1 MGSGISMDW
10 IDVKLANLKKRIQE
24 MSLFRG
30 ILCYFLIYGGAA
42 FIFTILTVRICERRL
57 LMWHTGKIELEN
69 WQVLLWGI
77 SSRFSGFFY
86 LTVSVIIMLRQFYKN
101 RLKRPFVLLEKG
113 VLEIQNQNL
122 QFSLEYESQDEMGQ
136 LLKSMDKMRETLVE
150 NYEHMWNLIEEQK
163 QLNAA
168 FAHNLRTPLT
178 VLKGYCEFLS
188 RYLPQGAV
196 SQEKMTDILLLMTKQ
211 LERLSD
217 FSKTMKEVRNLDEY
231 PIEKEKT
238 ELFHFCK
245 TVEGIAEA
253 LNIGGAVTLSVK
265 YLSAE
270 IEKQKVFFDENI
282 VLEVLDNLL
291 SNAIRFAK
299 SQVIISIEIEE
310 EVMGKYMYL
319 YVEDDGKGF
328 LESELHKAIGPYYSS
343 EQEEEHFG
351 IGLYICNMLCNLHGG
366 TVSLA
371 NRIDGNGAIISASF
385 LIS

>member
-1 MGSGISMDW
+1 MDW
-10 IDVKLANLKKRIQE
+10 IDVKLENLKRRIQE

-42 FIFTILTVRICERRL
+42 FILTILTVRICDRRL
-57 LMWHTGKIELEN
+57 LMWHTGRIELEN
-69 WQVLLWGI
+69 WQVILWGI

-86 LTVSVIIMLRQFYKN
+86 LAVSVIFMLKQFYKN
-101 RLKRPFVLLEKG
+101 RLKMPFALLEKG

-136 LLKSMDKMRETLVE
+136 LLKSMDKMRETLIE
-150 NYEHMWNLIEEQK
+150 NYEYMWKLIEEQK

-168 FAHNLRTPLT
+168 FAHDLRTPLT

-196 SQEKMTDILLLMTKQ
+196 SQEKMADILLLMTKQ

-231 PIEKEKT
+231 PIEKENT

-245 TVEGIAEA
+245 TIEGITEA
-253 LNIGGAVTLSVK
+253 LNMGGDVTLSVK
-265 YLSAE
+265 YLSE
-270 IEKQKVFFDENI
+270 EMEKQKVFFDENI

-299 SQVIISIEIEE
+299 SQVIVSIEIEE
-310 EVMGKYMYL
+310 KAMGKYMYL

-328 LESELHKAIGPYYSS
+328 LDSELHKAIAPYYSS

>member
-1 MGSGISMDW
+1 MDW
-10 IDVKLANLKKRIQE
+10 IDVKLENLKKRIQE

-30 ILCYFLIYGGAA
+30 VLCYFLLYGGAA
-42 FIFTILTVRICERRL
+42 FVLTVLTVRICDRRL
-57 LMWHTGKIELEN
+57 LMWHTGRIELEQ
-69 WQVLLWGI
+69 WQVILWEIGF
-77 SSRFSGFFY
+77 RFSGFFY
-86 LTVSVIIMLRQFYKN
+86 LAAAVILMLKRFYKN
-101 RLKRPFVLLEKG
+101 RLKRPFALLEKG
-113 VLEIQNQNL
+113 VLEIQKQNL

-150 NYEHMWNLIEEQK
+150 NYEYMWKLIEEQK

-168 FAHNLRTPLT
+168 FAHDLRTPLT

-196 SQEKMTDILLLMTKQ
+196 RQEKMTDILLLMTNQ

-238 ELFHFCK
+238 ELFHFCR
-245 TVEGIAEA
+245 TIEGIVEA
-253 LNIGGAVTLSVK
+253 LNMGGAVTLSVK
-265 YLSAE
+265 YLSE
-270 IEKQKVFFDENI
+270 EMEKQTVFFDENI

-299 SQVIISIEIEE
+299 SQVIVSVEIEE
-310 EVMGKYMYL
+310 KAAGKYMYL

-328 LESELHKAIGPYYSS
+328 LDSELHKAIAPYYSS

-371 NRIDGNGAIISASF
+371 NRIEGNGAIISASF

>member
-1 MGSGISMDW
+1 MDW
-10 IDVKLANLKKRIQE
+10 IDVKLENLKKRIQE

-30 ILCYFLIYGGAA
+30 VLCYFLLYGGAA
-42 FIFTILTVRICERRL
+42 FVLTVLTVRICDRRL
-57 LMWHTGKIELEN
+57 LMWHTGRIEFEQ
-69 WQVLLWGI
+69 WQVILWEIGF
-77 SSRFSGFFY
+77 RFSGFFY
-86 LTVSVIIMLRQFYKN
+86 LAAAVILMLKRFYKN
-101 RLKRPFVLLEKG
+101 RLKRPFALLEKG
-113 VLEIQNQNL
+113 VLEIQKQNL

-150 NYEHMWNLIEEQK
+150 NYEYMWKLIEEQK

-168 FAHNLRTPLT
+168 FAHDLRTPLT

-196 SQEKMTDILLLMTKQ
+196 SQEKMTDILLLMTNQ

-238 ELFHFCK
+238 ELFHFCR
-245 TVEGIAEA
+245 TIEGIVEA
-253 LNIGGAVTLSVK
+253 LNMGGAVTLSVK
-265 YLSAE
+265 YLSE
-270 IEKQKVFFDENI
+270 EMEKQTVFFDENI

-299 SQVIISIEIEE
+299 SQVIVSVEIEE
-310 EVMGKYMYL
+310 KAAGKYMYL

-328 LESELHKAIGPYYSS
+328 LDSELHKAIAPYYSS

-371 NRIDGNGAIISASF
+371 NRIEGNGAIISASF

>member
-1 MGSGISMDW
+1 MDW
-10 IDVKLANLKKRIQE
+10 IDVKFANLKKRIQE

-101 RLKRPFVLLEKG
+101 RLKRPFALLEKG

-168 FAHNLRTPLT
+168 FAHDLRTPLT

-238 ELFHFCK
+238 ELFHFCR
-245 TVEGIAEA
+245 TIEGIVEA
-253 LNIGGAVTLSVK
+253 LNMGGAVTLSVK
-265 YLSAE
+265 YLSE
-270 IEKQKVFFDENI
+270 EMEKQTVFFDENI

-299 SQVIISIEIEE
+299 SQVIVSVEIEE
-310 EVMGKYMYL
+310 KAAGKYMYL

-328 LESELHKAIGPYYSS
+328 LDSELHKAIAPYYSS

-371 NRIDGNGAIISASF
+371 NRIEGNGAIISASF

>member
-1 MGSGISMDW
+1 MDW
-10 IDVKLANLKKRIQE
+10 IDVKLENLKKRIQE

-30 ILCYFLIYGGAA
+30 VLCYFLLYGGAA
-42 FIFTILTVRICERRL
+42 FVLTVLTVRICDRRL
-57 LMWHTGKIELEN
+57 LMWHTGRIELEQ
-69 WQVLLWGI
+69 WQVILWEIGF
-77 SSRFSGFFY
+77 RFSGFFY
-86 LTVSVIIMLRQFYKN
+86 LAVAVILMLKRFYKN
-101 RLKRPFVLLEKG
+101 RLKRPFALLEKG
-113 VLEIQNQNL
+113 VLEIQKQNL

-150 NYEHMWNLIEEQK
+150 NYEYMWKLIEEQK

-168 FAHNLRTPLT
+168 FAHDLRTPLT

-196 SQEKMTDILLLMTKQ
+196 SQEKMTDILLLMTNQ

-238 ELFHFCK
+238 ELFHFCR
-245 TVEGIAEA
+245 TIEGIVEA
-253 LNIGGAVTLSVK
+253 LNMGGAVTLSVK
-265 YLSAE
+265 YLSE
-270 IEKQKVFFDENI
+270 EMEKQTVFFDENI

-299 SQVIISIEIEE
+299 SQVIVSVEIEE
-310 EVMGKYMYL
+310 KAAGKYMYL

-328 LESELHKAIGPYYSS
+328 LDSELHKAIAPYYSS

-371 NRIDGNGAIISASF
+371 NRIEGNGAIISASF

>member
-1 MGSGISMDW
+1 MDW
-10 IDVKLANLKKRIQE
+10 IDVKLENLKKRIQE

-30 ILCYFLIYGGAA
+30 VLCYFLLYGGAA
-42 FIFTILTVRICERRL
+42 FVLTVLTVRICNRRL
-57 LMWHTGKIELEN
+57 LMWHTGRIELEQ
-69 WQVLLWGI
+69 WQVILWEIGF
-77 SSRFSGFFY
+77 RFSGFFY
-86 LTVSVIIMLRQFYKN
+86 LAAAVILMLKRFYKN
-101 RLKRPFVLLEKG
+101 RLKRPFALLEKG
-113 VLEIQNQNL
+113 VLEIQKQNL

-150 NYEHMWNLIEEQK
+150 NYEYMWKLIEEQK

-168 FAHNLRTPLT
+168 FAHDLRTPLT

-196 SQEKMTDILLLMTKQ
+196 SQEKMTDILLLMTNQ

-238 ELFHFCK
+238 ELFHFCR
-245 TVEGIAEA
+245 TIEGIVEA
-253 LNIGGAVTLSVK
+253 LNMGGAVTLSVK
-265 YLSAE
+265 YLSE
-270 IEKQKVFFDENI
+270 EMEKQTVFFDENI

-299 SQVIISIEIEE
+299 SQVIVSVEIEE
-310 EVMGKYMYL
+310 KAAGKYMYL

-328 LESELHKAIGPYYSS
+328 LDSELHKAIAPYYSS

-371 NRIDGNGAIISASF
+371 NRIEGNGAIISASF

>member
-1 MGSGISMDW
+1 MDW
-10 IDVKLANLKKRIQE
+10 IDVKLENLKKRIQE
-24 MSLFRG
+24 MALFRG

-42 FIFTILTVRICERRL
+42 FILTILTVRICDRRL
-57 LMWHTGKIELEN
+57 LMWHTGRIELEN
-69 WQVLLWGI
+69 WQVILWGI

-86 LTVSVIIMLRQFYKN
+86 LAVSVIFMLKQFYKN
-101 RLKRPFVLLEKG
+101 RLKMPFALLEKG

-136 LLKSMDKMRETLVE
+136 LLKSMDKMRETLIE
-150 NYEHMWNLIEEQK
+150 NYEYMWKLIEEQK

-168 FAHNLRTPLT
+168 FAHDLRTPLT

-196 SQEKMTDILLLMTKQ
+196 SQEKMADILLLMTKQ

-231 PIEKEKT
+231 PIEKENT

-245 TVEGIAEA
+245 TIEGITEA
-253 LNIGGAVTLSVK
+253 LNMGGDVTLSVK

-270 IEKQKVFFDENI
+270 MEKQKVFFDENI

-299 SQVIISIEIEE
+299 SQVIVSIEIEE
-310 EVMGKYMYL
+310 KAMGKYMYL

-328 LESELHKAIGPYYSS
+328 LDSELHKAIAPYYSS

>member
-1 MGSGISMDW
+1 MDW
-10 IDVKLANLKKRIQE
+10 IDVKLENLKKRIQE

-30 ILCYFLIYGGAA
+30 VLCYFLLYGGAA
-42 FIFTILTVRICERRL
+42 FVLTVLTVRICDRRL
-57 LMWHTGKIELEN
+57 LMWHTGRIELEQ
-69 WQVLLWGI
+69 WQVILWEIGF
-77 SSRFSGFFY
+77 RFSGFFY
-86 LTVSVIIMLRQFYKN
+86 LAAAVILMLKRFYKN
-101 RLKRPFVLLEKG
+101 RLKRPFALLEKG
-113 VLEIQNQNL
+113 VLEIQKQNL

-150 NYEHMWNLIEEQK
+150 NYEYMWKLIEEQK

-168 FAHNLRTPLT
+168 FAHDLRTPLT

-196 SQEKMTDILLLMTKQ
+196 SQEKMTDILLLMTNQ

-238 ELFHFCK
+238 ELFHFCR
-245 TVEGIAEA
+245 TIEGIVEA
-253 LNIGGAVTLSVK
+253 LNMGGAVTLSVK
-265 YLSAE
+265 YLSE
-270 IEKQKVFFDENI
+270 EMEKQTVFFDENI

-299 SQVIISIEIEE
+299 SQVIVSVEIEE
-310 EVMGKYMYL
+310 KAAGKYMYL

-328 LESELHKAIGPYYSS
+328 LDSELHKAIAPYYSS

-351 IGLYICNMLCNLHGG
+351 IGLYICNMLCNFHGG

-371 NRIDGNGAIISASF
+371 NRIEGNGAIISASF

>member
-1 MGSGISMDW
+1 MDW
-10 IDVKLANLKKRIQE
+10 IDVKLENLKKRIQE

-30 ILCYFLIYGGAA
+30 VLCYFLLYGGAA
-42 FIFTILTVRICERRL
+42 FVLTVLTVRICDRRL
-57 LMWHTGKIELEN
+57 LMWHTGRIELEQ
-69 WQVLLWGI
+69 WQVILWEIGF
-77 SSRFSGFFY
+77 RFSGFFY
-86 LTVSVIIMLRQFYKN
+86 LAAAVILMLKRFYKN
-101 RLKRPFVLLEKG
+101 RLKRPFALLEKG
-113 VLEIQNQNL
+113 VLEIQKQNL

-136 LLKSMDKMRETLVE
+136 LLKSMDKMRETLIE
-150 NYEHMWNLIEEQK
+150 NYEYMWKLIEEQK

-168 FAHNLRTPLT
+168 FAHDLRTPLT

-196 SQEKMTDILLLMTKQ
+196 SQEKMADILLLMTKQ

-231 PIEKEKT
+231 PIEKENT

-245 TVEGIAEA
+245 TIEGITEA
-253 LNIGGAVTLSVK
+253 LNMGGDVTLSVK
-265 YLSAE
+265 YLSE
-270 IEKQKVFFDENI
+270 EMEKQKVFFDENI

-299 SQVIISIEIEE
+299 SQVIVSIEIEE
-310 EVMGKYMYL
+310 KAMGKYMYL

-328 LESELHKAIGPYYSS
+328 LDSELHKAIAPYYSS

-371 NRIDGNGAIISASF
+371 NRIEGNGAIISASF

>member
-1 MGSGISMDW
+1 MDW
-10 IDVKLANLKKRIQE
+10 IDVKLENLKKRIQE

-30 ILCYFLIYGGAA
+30 VLCYFLLYGGTA
-42 FIFTILTVRICERRL
+42 FVLTVLTVRICDRRL
-57 LMWHTGKIELEN
+57 LMWHTGRIELEQ
-69 WQVLLWGI
+69 WQVILWEIGF
-77 SSRFSGFFY
+77 RFSGFFY
-86 LTVSVIIMLRQFYKN
+86 LAAAVILMLKQFYKN
-101 RLKRPFVLLEKG
+101 RLKRPFALLEKG
-113 VLEIQNQNL
+113 VLEIQKQNL

-150 NYEHMWNLIEEQK
+150 NYEYMWKLIEEQK

-168 FAHNLRTPLT
+168 FAHDLRTPLT

-196 SQEKMTDILLLMTKQ
+196 SQEKMTDILLLMTNQ

-238 ELFHFCK
+238 ELFHFCR
-245 TVEGIAEA
+245 TIEGIVEA
-253 LNIGGAVTLSVK
+253 LNMGGAVTLSVK
-265 YLSAE
+265 YLSE
-270 IEKQKVFFDENI
+270 EMEKQTVFFDENI

-299 SQVIISIEIEE
+299 SQVIVSVEIEE
-310 EVMGKYMYL
+310 KAAGKYMYL

-328 LESELHKAIGPYYSS
+328 LDSELHKAIAPYYSS

-371 NRIDGNGAIISASF
+371 NRIEGNGAIISASF

>member
-1 MGSGISMDW
+1 MDW
-10 IDVKLANLKKRIQE
+10 IDVKLENLKKRIQE

-30 ILCYFLIYGGAA
+30 VLCYFLLYGGAA
-42 FIFTILTVRICERRL
+42 FVLTVLTVRICDRRL
-57 LMWHTGKIELEN
+57 LMWHTGRIELEQ
-69 WQVLLWGI
+69 WQVILWGI
-77 SSRFSGFFY
+77 GSRFSGFFY
-86 LTVSVIIMLRQFYKN
+86 LAAAVILMLKQFYKN
-101 RLKRPFVLLEKG
+101 RLKRPFALLEKG
-113 VLEIQNQNL
+113 VLEIQKQNL

-150 NYEHMWNLIEEQK
+150 SYEYMWKLIEEQK

-168 FAHNLRTPLT
+168 FAHDLRTPLT

-196 SQEKMTDILLLMTKQ
+196 SQEKMTDILLLMTNQ

-231 PIEKEKT
+231 PIEKENT
-238 ELFHFCK
+238 ELFHFCR
-245 TVEGIAEA
+245 TIEGIVEA
-253 LNIGGAVTLSVK
+253 LNMGGAVTLSVK
-265 YLSAE
+265 YLSE
-270 IEKQKVFFDENI
+270 EMEKQTVFFDENI

-299 SQVIISIEIEE
+299 SQVIVSVEIEE
-310 EVMGKYMYL
+310 KAAGKYMYL

-328 LESELHKAIGPYYSS
+328 LDSELHKAIAPYYSS

-371 NRIDGNGAIISASF
+371 NRIEGNGAIISASF

>member
-1 MGSGISMDW
+1 MDW
-10 IDVKLANLKKRIQE
+10 IDVKLENLKRRIQE

-42 FIFTILTVRICERRL
+42 FILTILTVRICDRRL
-57 LMWHTGKIELEN
+57 LMWHTGRIELEN
-69 WQVLLWGI
+69 WQVILWGI

-86 LTVSVIIMLRQFYKN
+86 LAVSVIFMLKQFYKN
-101 RLKRPFVLLEKG
+101 RLKMPFALLEKG

-136 LLKSMDKMRETLVE
+136 LLKSMDKMRETLIE
-150 NYEHMWNLIEEQK
+150 NYEYMWKLIEEQK

-168 FAHNLRTPLT
+168 FAHDLRTPLT

-196 SQEKMTDILLLMTKQ
+196 SQEKMADILLLMTKQ

-231 PIEKEKT
+231 PIEKENT

-245 TVEGIAEA
+245 TIEGITEA
-253 LNIGGAVTLSVK
+253 LNMGGDVTLSVK

-270 IEKQKVFFDENI
+270 MEKQKVFFDENI

-299 SQVIISIEIEE
+299 SQVIVSIEIEE
-310 EVMGKYMYL
+310 KAMGKYMYL

-328 LESELHKAIGPYYSS
+328 LDSELHKAIAPYYSS

>member
-1 MGSGISMDW
+1 MDW
-10 IDVKLANLKKRIQE
+10 IDVKLENLKRRIQE

-42 FIFTILTVRICERRL
+42 FILTILTVRICDRRL
-57 LMWHTGKIELEN
+57 LMWHTGRIELEN
-69 WQVLLWGI
+69 WQVILWGI

-86 LTVSVIIMLRQFYKN
+86 LAVSVIFMLKQFYKN
-101 RLKRPFVLLEKG
+101 RLKMPFALLEKG

-136 LLKSMDKMRETLVE
+136 LLKSMDKMRETLIE
-150 NYEHMWNLIEEQK
+150 NYEYMWKLIEEQK

-168 FAHNLRTPLT
+168 FAHDLRTPLT

-196 SQEKMTDILLLMTKQ
+196 SQEKMADILLLMTKQ

-231 PIEKEKT
+231 PIEKENT
-238 ELFHFCK
+238 ELFYFCK
-245 TVEGIAEA
+245 TIEGITEA
-253 LNIGGAVTLSVK
+253 LNMGGDVTLSVK

-270 IEKQKVFFDENI
+270 MEKQKVFFDENI

-299 SQVIISIEIEE
+299 SQVIVSIEIEE
-310 EVMGKYMYL
+310 KAMGKYMYL

-328 LESELHKAIGPYYSS
+328 LDSELHKAIAPYYSS

>member
-1 MGSGISMDW
+1 MDW
-10 IDVKLANLKKRIQE
+10 IDVKLENLKKRIQE

-30 ILCYFLIYGGAA
+30 VLCYFLLYGGAA
-42 FIFTILTVRICERRL
+42 FVLTVLTVRICDRRL
-57 LMWHTGKIELEN
+57 LMWHTGRIELEQ
-69 WQVLLWGI
+69 WQVILWEIGF
-77 SSRFSGFFY
+77 RFSGFFY
-86 LTVSVIIMLRQFYKN
+86 LAAAVILMLKRFYKN
-101 RLKRPFVLLEKG
+101 RLKRPFALLEKG
-113 VLEIQNQNL
+113 VLEIQKQNL

-150 NYEHMWNLIEEQK
+150 NYEYMWKLIEEQK

-168 FAHNLRTPLT
+168 FAHDLRTPLT

-196 SQEKMTDILLLMTKQ
+196 SQEKMTDILLLMTNQ

-238 ELFHFCK
+238 ELFHFCR
-245 TVEGIAEA
+245 TIEGIVEA
-253 LNIGGAVTLSVK
+253 LNMGGAVTLSVK
-265 YLSAE
+265 YLSE
-270 IEKQKVFFDENI
+270 EMQKQTVFFDENI

-299 SQVIISIEIEE
+299 SQVIVSVEIEE
-310 EVMGKYMYL
+310 KAAGKYMYL

-328 LESELHKAIGPYYSS
+328 LDSELHKAIAPYYSS

-371 NRIDGNGAIISASF
+371 NRIEGNGAIISASF

>member
-1 MGSGISMDW
+1 MDW
-10 IDVKLANLKKRIQE
+10 IDVKVEALKKRIQE
-24 MSLFRG
+24 MSLFHG
-30 ILCYFLIYGGAA
+30 ILCCFLIYGGIALVL
-42 FIFTILTVRICERRL
+42 TILTVRICERRF

-69 WQVLLWGI
+69 WQVLLWGMG
-77 SSRFSGFFY
+77 SRFSGFLY
-86 LTVSVIIMLRQFYKN
+86 LAVSVIFMLKKFYKN
-101 RLKRPFVLLEKG
+101 RLKRPFALLEKG

-136 LLKSMDKMRETLVE
+136 LLKSMDKMRETLIE
-150 NYEHMWNLIEEQK
+150 NYEHMWKLIEEQK

-168 FAHNLRTPLT
+168 FAHDLRTPLT
-178 VLKGYCEFLS
+178 VLKGYCEFLN

-196 SQEKMTDILLLMTKQ
+196 SQEKMIDILLLMTKQ

-245 TVEGIAEA
+245 TIEGIVEA
-253 LNIGGAVTLSVK
+253 LNMGRDIALSVK
-265 YLSAE
+265 YLSSE

-299 SQVIISIEIEE
+299 SQVIVSVEIEE
-310 EVMGKYMYL
+310 MAMKKYMYL

-328 LESELHKAIGPYYSS
+328 LDSELHKAIGPYYSS

-351 IGLYICNMLCNLHGG
+351 IGLHICNMLCKLHGG
-366 TVSLA
+366 TISLA
-371 NRIDGNGAIISASF
+371 NRIEGNGAIISASF

>member
-1 MGSGISMDW
+1 MDW
-10 IDVKLANLKKRIQE
+10 IDVKLENLKRRIQE

-42 FIFTILTVRICERRL
+42 FILTILTVRICDRRL
-57 LMWHTGKIELEN
+57 LMWHTGRIELEN
-69 WQVLLWGI
+69 WQVILWGI

-86 LTVSVIIMLRQFYKN
+86 LAVSVIFMLKQFYKN
-101 RLKRPFVLLEKG
+101 RLKMPFALLEKG

-136 LLKSMDKMRETLVE
+136 LLKSMDKMRETLIE
-150 NYEHMWNLIEEQK
+150 NYEYMWKLIEEQK

-168 FAHNLRTPLT
+168 FAHDLRTPLT

-196 SQEKMTDILLLMTKQ
+196 SQEKMADILLLMTKQ

-231 PIEKEKT
+231 PIEKENT

-245 TVEGIAEA
+245 TIEGITEA
-253 LNIGGAVTLSVK
+253 LNMGGDVTLSVK

-270 IEKQKVFFDENI
+270 MEKQKVFFDENI

-299 SQVIISIEIEE
+299 SQVIVSIEIEE
-310 EVMGKYMYL
+310 KAMGKYMYL

-328 LESELHKAIGPYYSS
+328 LDSELHKAIAPYYSS

-351 IGLYICNMLCNLHGG
+351 IGLYICNILCNLHGG

>member
-1 MGSGISMDW
+1 MDW
-10 IDVKLANLKKRIQE
+10 IDVKLENLKKRIQE

-30 ILCYFLIYGGAA
+30 VLCYFLLYGGAA
-42 FIFTILTVRICERRL
+42 FVLTVLTVRICDRRL
-57 LMWHTGKIELEN
+57 LMWHTGRIELEQ
-69 WQVLLWGI
+69 WQVILWEIGF
-77 SSRFSGFFY
+77 RFSGFFY
-86 LTVSVIIMLRQFYKN
+86 LAAAVILMLNRFYKN
-101 RLKRPFVLLEKG
+101 RLKRPFALLEKG
-113 VLEIQNQNL
+113 VLEIQKQNL

-150 NYEHMWNLIEEQK
+150 NYEYMWKLIEEQK

-168 FAHNLRTPLT
+168 FAHDLRTPLT

-196 SQEKMTDILLLMTKQ
+196 SQEKMTDILLLMTNQ

-238 ELFHFCK
+238 ELFHFCR
-245 TVEGIAEA
+245 TIEGIVEA
-253 LNIGGAVTLSVK
+253 LNMGGAVTLSVK
-265 YLSAE
+265 YLSE
-270 IEKQKVFFDENI
+270 EMEKQTVFFDENI

-299 SQVIISIEIEE
+299 SQVIVSVEIEE
-310 EVMGKYMYL
+310 KAAGKYMYL

-328 LESELHKAIGPYYSS
+328 LDSELHKAIAPYYSS

-371 NRIDGNGAIISASF
+371 NRIEGNGAIISASF

>member
-1 MGSGISMDW
+1 MDW
-10 IDVKLANLKKRIQE
+10 IDVKLENLKRRIQE

-42 FIFTILTVRICERRL
+42 FILTILTVRICDRRL
-57 LMWHTGKIELEN
+57 LMWHTGRIELEN
-69 WQVLLWGI
+69 WQVILWGI

-86 LTVSVIIMLRQFYKN
+86 LAVSVIFMLKQFYKN
-101 RLKRPFVLLEKG
+101 RLKMPFALLEKG

-150 NYEHMWNLIEEQK
+150 NYEYMWKLIEEQK

-168 FAHNLRTPLT
+168 FAHDLRTPLT

-196 SQEKMTDILLLMTKQ
+196 SQEKMTDILLLMTNQ

-238 ELFHFCK
+238 ELFHFCR
-245 TVEGIAEA
+245 TIEGIVEA
-253 LNIGGAVTLSVK
+253 LNMGGAVTLSVK
-265 YLSAE
+265 YLSE
-270 IEKQKVFFDENI
+270 EMEKQTVFFDENI

-299 SQVIISIEIEE
+299 SQVIVSVEIEE
-310 EVMGKYMYL
+310 KAAGKYMYL

-328 LESELHKAIGPYYSS
+328 LDSELHKAIAPYYSS

-371 NRIDGNGAIISASF
+371 NRIEGNGAIISASF

>member
-1 MGSGISMDW
+1 MDW
-10 IDVKLANLKKRIQE
+10 IDVKLENLKRRIQE

-30 ILCYFLIYGGAA
+30 ILCYFLIYGGIA
-42 FIFTILTVRICERRL
+42 FILTILTVRICERRL
-57 LMWHTGKIELEN
+57 LMWHTGRIELEN
-69 WQVLLWGI
+69 WQVILWGI

-86 LTVSVIIMLRQFYKN
+86 LAVSVIFMLKQFYKN
-101 RLKRPFVLLEKG
+101 RLKMPFALLEKG

-136 LLKSMDKMRETLVE
+136 LLKSMDKMRETLIE
-150 NYEHMWNLIEEQK
+150 NYEYMWKLIEEQK

-168 FAHNLRTPLT
+168 FAHDLRTPLT

-196 SQEKMTDILLLMTKQ
+196 SQEKMADILLLMTKQ

-231 PIEKEKT
+231 PIEKENT

-245 TVEGIAEA
+245 TIEGITEA
-253 LNIGGAVTLSVK
+253 LNMGGDVTLSVK

-270 IEKQKVFFDENI
+270 MEKQKVFFDENI

-299 SQVIISIEIEE
+299 SQVIVSIEIEE
-310 EVMGKYMYL
+310 KAMGKYMYL

-328 LESELHKAIGPYYSS
+328 LDSELHKAIAPYYSS

>member
-1 MGSGISMDW
+1 MDW
-10 IDVKLANLKKRIQE
+10 IDVKLENLKKRIQE

-30 ILCYFLIYGGAA
+30 ILCYFLIYGGIA
-42 FIFTILTVRICERRL
+42 FILTILTVRICERRL
-57 LMWHTGKIELEN
+57 LMWHTGRIELEN
-69 WQVLLWGI
+69 WQVILWGI

-86 LTVSVIIMLRQFYKN
+86 LTVAVIMMLKQFYKN
-101 RLKRPFVLLEKG
+101 RLKRPFALLEKG
-113 VLEIQNQNL
+113 VLEIQKQNL
-122 QFSLEYESQDEMGQ
+122 QFSLEYESQDEMGE
-136 LLKSMDKMRETLVE
+136 LLKSMDKMRQTLVE
-150 NYEHMWNLIEEQK
+150 NYEYMWKLIEEQK

-168 FAHNLRTPLT
+168 FAHDLRTPLT

-238 ELFHFCK
+238 ELFHFCR
-245 TVEGIAEA
+245 TIEGIVEA
-253 LNIGGAVTLSVK
+253 LNMGGAVTLSVK
-265 YLSAE
+265 YLSE
-270 IEKQKVFFDENI
+270 EMEKQTVFFDENI

-299 SQVIISIEIEE
+299 SQVIVSVEIEE
-310 EVMGKYMYL
+310 KAAGKYMYL

-328 LESELHKAIGPYYSS
+328 LDSELHKAIAPYYSS

>member
-1 MGSGISMDW
+1 MDW
-10 IDVKLANLKKRIQE
+10 IDVKLENLKKRIQE

-30 ILCYFLIYGGAA
+30 VLCYFLLYGGAA
-42 FIFTILTVRICERRL
+42 FVLTVLTVRICDRRL
-57 LMWHTGKIELEN
+57 LMWHTGRIELEQ
-69 WQVLLWGI
+69 WQVILWEIGF
-77 SSRFSGFFY
+77 RFSGFFY
-86 LTVSVIIMLRQFYKN
+86 LAAAVILMLKRFYKN
-101 RLKRPFVLLEKG
+101 RLKRPFALLEKG
-113 VLEIQNQNL
+113 VLEIQKQNL

-150 NYEHMWNLIEEQK
+150 NYEYMWKLIEEQK

-168 FAHNLRTPLT
+168 FAHDLRTPLT

-196 SQEKMTDILLLMTKQ
+196 SQEKMTDILLLMTNQ

-238 ELFHFCK
+238 ELFHFCR
-245 TVEGIAEA
+245 TIEGIVEA
-253 LNIGGAVTLSVK
+253 LNMGGAVTLSVK
-265 YLSAE
+265 YLSE
-270 IEKQKVFFDENI
+270 EMEKQTVFFDENI

-299 SQVIISIEIEE
+299 SQVIVSVEIEE
-310 EVMGKYMYL
+310 KAAGKYMYL

-328 LESELHKAIGPYYSS
+328 LDSELHKAIAPYYSS
-343 EQEEEHFG
+343 EQEEEHCG

-371 NRIDGNGAIISASF
+371 NRIEGNGAIISASF

>member
-1 MGSGISMDW
+1 MDW
-10 IDVKLANLKKRIQE
+10 IDVKLENLKKRIQK

-30 ILCYFLIYGGAA
+30 VLCYFLLYGGAA
-42 FIFTILTVRICERRL
+42 FVLTVLTVRICDRRL
-57 LMWHTGKIELEN
+57 LMWHTGRIELEQ
-69 WQVLLWGI
+69 WQVILWEIGF
-77 SSRFSGFFY
+77 RFSGFFY
-86 LTVSVIIMLRQFYKN
+86 LAAAVILMLKQFYKN
-101 RLKRPFVLLEKG
+101 RLKRPFALLEKG
-113 VLEIQNQNL
+113 VLEIQKQNL

-150 NYEHMWNLIEEQK
+150 NYEYMWKLIEEQK

-168 FAHNLRTPLT
+168 FAHDLRTPLT

-196 SQEKMTDILLLMTKQ
+196 SQEKMTDILLLMTNQ

-231 PIEKEKT
+231 PIEKENT
-238 ELFHFCK
+238 ELFHFCR
-245 TVEGIAEA
+245 TIEGIVEA
-253 LNIGGAVTLSVK
+253 LNMGGAVTLSVK
-265 YLSAE
+265 YLSE
-270 IEKQKVFFDENI
+270 EMEKQTVFFDENI

-299 SQVIISIEIEE
+299 SQVIVSVEIEE
-310 EVMGKYMYL
+310 KAAGKYMYL

-328 LESELHKAIGPYYSS
+328 LDSELHKAIAPYYSS

-371 NRIDGNGAIISASF
+371 NRIEGNGAIISASF

>member
-1 MGSGISMDW
+1 MDW
-10 IDVKLANLKKRIQE
+10 IDVKLENLKKRIQE

-30 ILCYFLIYGGAA
+30 VLCYFLLYGGAA
-42 FIFTILTVRICERRL
+42 FVLTVLTVRICDRRL
-57 LMWHTGKIELEN
+57 LMWHTGRIELEQ
-69 WQVLLWGI
+69 WQVILWEIGF
-77 SSRFSGFFY
+77 RFSGFFY
-86 LTVSVIIMLRQFYKN
+86 LAAAVILMLKQFFKN
-101 RLKRPFVLLEKG
+101 RLKSPFALLEKG
-113 VLEIQNQNL
+113 VLEIQKQNL

-150 NYEHMWNLIEEQK
+150 NYEYMWKLIEEQK

-168 FAHNLRTPLT
+168 FAHDLRTPLT

-196 SQEKMTDILLLMTKQ
+196 SQEKMTDILLLMTNQ

-238 ELFHFCK
+238 ELFHFCR
-245 TVEGIAEA
+245 TIEGIVEA
-253 LNIGGAVTLSVK
+253 LNMGGAVTLSVK
-265 YLSAE
+265 YLSE
-270 IEKQKVFFDENI
+270 EMEKQTVFFDENI

-299 SQVIISIEIEE
+299 SQVIVSVEIEE
-310 EVMGKYMYL
+310 KAAGKYMYL

-328 LESELHKAIGPYYSS
+328 LDSELHKAIAPYYSS

-371 NRIDGNGAIISASF
+371 NRIEGNGAIISASF

>member
-1 MGSGISMDW
+1 MDW
-10 IDVKLANLKKRIQE
+10 IDVKLENLKRRIQE

-42 FIFTILTVRICERRL
+42 FILTILTVRICDRRL
-57 LMWHTGKIELEN
+57 LMWHTGRIELEN
-69 WQVLLWGI
+69 WQVILWGI

-86 LTVSVIIMLRQFYKN
+86 LAVSVIFMLKQFYKN
-101 RLKRPFVLLEKG
+101 RLKMPFALLEKG

-136 LLKSMDKMRETLVE
+136 LLKSMDKMRETLIE
-150 NYEHMWNLIEEQK
+150 NYEYMWKLIEEQK

-168 FAHNLRTPLT
+168 FAHDLRTPLT

-188 RYLPQGAV
+188 RYLPQGEV
-196 SQEKMTDILLLMTKQ
+196 SQEKMADILLLMTKQ

-231 PIEKEKT
+231 PIEKENT

-245 TVEGIAEA
+245 TIEGITEA
-253 LNIGGAVTLSVK
+253 LNMGGDVTLSVK

-270 IEKQKVFFDENI
+270 MEKQKVFFDENI

-299 SQVIISIEIEE
+299 SQVIVSIEIEE
-310 EVMGKYMYL
+310 KAMGKYMYL

-328 LESELHKAIGPYYSS
+328 LDSELHKAIAPYYSS